1 MQLRFDVKGC
11 LFLSS
16 GVDSSILAAHL
27 SKYHNSSN
35 LIAYSLDNNVPN
47 YSEYSE
53 AKKIAD
59 QFNFELRKVKYDFNI
74 VPNKIDEV
82 MNILLQLRND
92 ARNNKNFDLSD
103 KIRDLLKLKGITIND
118 NDKDS
123 SYTIE

>member
-1 MQLRFDVKGC
+1 MGLKKDKTF
-11 LFLSS
+11 S
-16 GVDSSILAAHL
+16 GQND
-27 SKYHNSSN
+27 
-35 LIAYSLDNNVPN
+35 
-47 YSEYSE
+47 
-53 AKKIAD
+53 
-59 QFNFELRKVKYDFNI
+59 
-74 VPNKIDEV
+74 KIDEV

>member
-1 MQLRFDVKGC
+1 MGLKKDKTF
-11 LFLSS
+11 S
-16 GVDSSILAAHL
+16 GQD
-27 SKYHNSSN
+27 
-35 LIAYSLDNNVPN
+35 D
-47 YSEYSE
+47 
-53 AKKIAD
+53 
-59 QFNFELRKVKYDFNI
+59 
-74 VPNKIDEV
+74 KIDEV

>member
-1 MQLRFDVKGC
+1 MGLKKDKTF
-11 LFLSS
+11 S
-16 GVDSSILAAHL
+16 GQ
-27 SKYHNSSN
+27 N
-35 LIAYSLDNNVPN
+35 
-47 YSEYSE
+47 
-53 AKKIAD
+53 
-59 QFNFELRKVKYDFNI
+59 
-74 VPNKIDEV
+74 NKIDEV